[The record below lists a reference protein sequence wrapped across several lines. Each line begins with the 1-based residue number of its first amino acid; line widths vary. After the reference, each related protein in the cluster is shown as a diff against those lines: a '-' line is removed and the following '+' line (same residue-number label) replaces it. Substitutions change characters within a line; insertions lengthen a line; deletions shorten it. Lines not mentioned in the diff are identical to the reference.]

1 MAEIAGIIAATRVEG
16 YLGCVAAVQGL
27 TNSPRLGSITA
38 PTLLLVGDEDGEHP
52 ELMRAMANLIPDS
65 TYVEIRSE
73 ERRVGKECVSTCRTR
88 WSQNHSKKND
98 KLKGDT
104 QNLELKC
111 RMQCRTVI
119 HTYNTSK

>member
-65 TYVEIRSE
+65 TYVEIPDAAHVPNIEQPAAFRAALLDFLRCGTEPRSE
-73 ERRVGKECVSTCRTR
+73 EHTS
-88 WSQNHSKKND
+88 
-98 KLKGDT
+98 
-104 QNLELKC
+104 ELQSLM
-111 RMQCRTVI
+111 RI
-119 HTYNTSK
+119 